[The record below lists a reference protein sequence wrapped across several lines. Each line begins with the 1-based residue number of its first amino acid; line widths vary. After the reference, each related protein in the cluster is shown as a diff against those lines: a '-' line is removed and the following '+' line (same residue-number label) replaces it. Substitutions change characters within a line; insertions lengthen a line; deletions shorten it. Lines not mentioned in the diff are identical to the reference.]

1 MSICQRKDG
10 RFVVKYK
17 DEAGHWR
24 QKGFRDRSAA
34 EAFEGENLYDE
45 NENKRLTV
53 AESIVLF
60 IQNTKHC
67 PRVERYYALILE
79 RMGGELST
87 KYVDTLD
94 RRDLHN
100 FRSCLKSEYRI
111 SPQAINAHVKKLLAA
126 WRWCASED
134 FLQEVPWTKYR
145 PLPEGQH
152 GHRCGDFGDFMK
164 VYAVC
169 NPALQWYVRTCLAL
183 NLRPGREAAGLR
195 WGGTSISAMGG
206 PTYGCPRSHGGRTSS
221 PPTGG

>member
-17 DEAGHWR
+17 DEAGRWR
-24 QKGFRDRSAA
+24 QKSFRDRSAA
-34 EAFEGENLYDE
+34 EAFEGEDLYDE
-45 NENKRLTV
+45 SENKRLTV

-100 FRSCLKSEYRI
+100 FRSCLKAEYRI
-111 SPQAINAHVKKLLAA
+111 SP
-126 WRWCASED
+126 
-134 FLQEVPWTKYR
+134 
-145 PLPEGQH
+145 
-152 GHRCGDFGDFMK
+152 
-164 VYAVC
+164 
-169 NPALQWYVRTCLAL
+169 
-183 NLRPGREAAGLR
+183 
-195 WGGTSISAMGG
+195 
-206 PTYGCPRSHGGRTSS
+206 
-221 PPTGG
+221 

>member
-10 RFVVKYK
+10 RFVVKFK
-17 DEAGHWR
+17 DEAGRWR
-24 QKGFRDRSAA
+24 QKGFRDREAA
-34 EAFEGENLYDE
+34 EAFEGENLYD
-45 NENKRLTV
+45 NSENKRLTV

-94 RRDLHN
+94 RRDLNN
-100 FRSCLKSEYRI
+100 FRSCLKAEYRI

-145 PLPEGQH
+145 PLPEGPH
-152 GHRCGDFGDFMK
+152 GHRCGDFADFMK

-169 NPALQWYVRTCLAL
+169 NPALQLSL
-183 NLRPGREAAGLR
+183 
-195 WGGTSISAMGG
+195 I
-206 PTYGCPRSHGGRTSS
+206 HI
-221 PPTGG
+221 